1 MSGQDHLLRVVDL
14 RKYFPV
20 RRGIFRSGRFEIR
33 AVDGVSF
40 HIDEKEIYALVGE
53 SGSGKSTIGRTIL
66 RLEEPTAGRVIFR
79 GTDLTPLSEREMRP
93 FRREMQIIFQDPFGS
108 LNPRLTARRA
118 LVEALVVH
126 RIVERDKADERAEEL
141 LEVVG
146 IDPAD
151 SDRYPHEFSGGQ
163 RQRVCIARSLAISP
177 RFLVADEPVSS
188 LDVSIQAQIINLLFD
203 LRERLG
209 LTLLLITHNLALV
222 RHAADRVGVLY
233 LGRIVEEGR
242 VEDLFGNPM
251 HPYTKALLSA
261 TPVPEPGRGGSR
273 ELLRGESPSPIDP
286 PSGCPFHPRCVDAIP
301 ECSVT
306 RPLWSEGIRG
316 HRTACHRYRF

>member
-14 RKYFPV
+14 RNYFPV

-151 SDRYPHEFSGGQ
+151 SDRYPH
-163 RQRVCIARSLAISP
+163 
-177 RFLVADEPVSS
+177 
-188 LDVSIQAQIINLLFD
+188 
-203 LRERLG
+203 
-209 LTLLLITHNLALV
+209 
-222 RHAADRVGVLY
+222 
-233 LGRIVEEGR
+233 
-242 VEDLFGNPM
+242 
-251 HPYTKALLSA
+251 
-261 TPVPEPGRGGSR
+261 
-273 ELLRGESPSPIDP
+273 
-286 PSGCPFHPRCVDAIP
+286 
-301 ECSVT
+301 
-306 RPLWSEGIRG
+306 
-316 HRTACHRYRF
+316 